1 MDILFKSVLSQE
13 MYEYLDLLRSAK
25 KDTESYV
32 STFRSLDEYMVKS
45 KVNEKSLT
53 DGLVREWLKT
63 LSTAETT
70 KNCIIARIRVF
81 SRYLTALSIPAC
93 EPDFCRASSAHVTYT
108 FTDEE
113 FASIITVADNFKAS
127 YTKTET
133 AHIFPILLRVLYG
146 CGLRVGEAL
155 ALRWENIDSDAG
167 IITILEAK
175 NNRQRRV
182 PISDSLTDL
191 LQQYRDRRFPD
202 GNGSD
207 FLFANFENAGKPYLT
222 VTFWYW
228 FGKVIEK
235 AGIRNKR
242 NEPFERCISPHT
254 LRHYFTF
261 KSFQK
266 AVAEGRVLEECAPYL
281 SAYLGHESFYGTEK
295 YLTSDYTMYTDSQER
310 TAKAIQ
316 FVFPEVVFE

>member
-1 MDILFKSVLSQE
+1 MDIIFKSVLSQE
-13 MYEYLDLLRSAK
+13 MYDYLDLLRGAQR
-25 KDTESYV
+25 DTESYI

-45 KVNEKSLT
+45 KVIEKSLPN
-53 DGLVREWLKT
+53 DLLQEWLKT
-63 LSTAETT
+63 LSAAEVT
-70 KNCIIARIRVF
+70 KNYIIARIRVF
-81 SRYLTALSIPAC
+81 TRYLTALGIPAY
-93 EPDFCRASSAHVTYT
+93 EPDFCRASSSHVTYT

-113 FASIITVADNFKAS
+113 FASVIMVADNFKAS

-133 AHIFPILLRVLYG
+133 AYIFPILLRVLYG

-155 ALRWENIDSDAG
+155 ALRWENIDLDAD

-175 NNRQRRV
+175 NNRQRCV

-191 LQQYRDRRFPD
+191 LQLYKDRRFPD
-202 GNGSD
+202 GNRSD

-222 VTFWYW
+222 GCFWYW

-235 AGIRNKR
+235 ANINNKR
-242 NEPFERCISPHT
+242 KEPFERCISPHT
-254 LRHYFTF
+254 LRHFFTF

-295 YLTSDYTMYTDSQER
+295 YLTSDYTVYTDSQER

>member
-1 MDILFKSVLSQE
+1 MDIIFNSVLSQE
-13 MYEYLDLLRSAK
+13 MYEYLELLRGAK
-25 KDTESYV
+25 RDTEKYV
-32 STFRSLDEYMVKS
+32 STFRNLDEYMTKS
-45 KVNEKSLT
+45 KVMEKALT
-53 DGLVREWLKT
+53 DEFLQKWLNT
-63 LSTAETT
+63 LSVADTT
-70 KNCIIARIRVF
+70 KNYYISNIRVF
-81 SRYLTALSIPAC
+81 SRYLSALGIPAF
-93 EPDFCRASSAHVTYT
+93 EPDFYRASSSYLSYT
-108 FTDEE
+108 FSDEE
-113 FASIITVADNFKAS
+113 FAAIIDVADNFKAS

-133 AHIFPILLRVLYG
+133 AHVFPILLRVLYG

-155 ALRWENIDSDAG
+155 ALRWENIDLDIG

-175 NNRQRRV
+175 NNKQRFV
-182 PISDSLTDL
+182 PINDSLTAL
-191 LQQYRDRRFPD
+191 LSQYRSRRFPD
-202 GNGSD
+202 GDKSD

-222 VTFWYW
+222 GCFWYW

-235 AGIRNKR
+235 ANISNKR
-242 NEPFERCISPHT
+242 KEPFERRICPHT

-295 YLTSDYTMYTDSQER
+295 YLSTDYTVYTDSQEK